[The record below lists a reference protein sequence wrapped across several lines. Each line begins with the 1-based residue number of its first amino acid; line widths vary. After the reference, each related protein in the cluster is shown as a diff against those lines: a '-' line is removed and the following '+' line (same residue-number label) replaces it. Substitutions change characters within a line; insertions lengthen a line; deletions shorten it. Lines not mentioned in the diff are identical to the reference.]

1 MQWME
6 GNHWAGPSTW
16 DSVISVPYRKRPLQ
30 EIQIP
35 LQLCLTGLK
44 HSNESTLMLTISVT
58 ANGITLDPLQP
69 VDERCAVLV
78 CMCTDLFPSIHL
90 ALCAQR
96 VTFGK
101 NAISSFRFPL
111 RARALPPIIRAR
123 AVMNF
128 SKRGQSERNNERQTL
143 RWCRSSCIIHLPSP
157 SPSVKSW
164 WQCCFGWNSLSKP
177 NRQNQHFY
185 FYMTPPWLEN
195 HRPQDKQLLSSPPE
209 AQRLI
214 FKLTERLLAPLKE
227 VFSSNATFK
236 V

>member
-1 MQWME
+1 MRDTDSITVVSHRAEGFQWI
-6 GNHWAGPSTW
+6 HTDALWTRFHLLTRDAQCWRAFALTSPPPF
-16 DSVISVPYRKRPLQ
+16 ISQ
-30 EIQIP
+30 E
-35 LQLCLTGLK
+35 
-44 HSNESTLMLTISVT
+44 
-58 ANGITLDPLQP
+58 
-69 VDERCAVLV
+69 
-78 CMCTDLFPSIHL
+78 
-90 ALCAQR
+90 CAQR

-111 RARALPPIIRAR
+111 RARALPPIIRTR

-143 RWCRSSCIIHLPSP
+143 RWCRSWCIIHLPSP

-164 WQCCFGWNSLSKP
+164 WQRCFGRNSLSKP

-195 HRPQDKQLLSSPPE
+195 HRPQDKRLLSSPPE
-209 AQRLI
+209 AQLLI
-214 FKLTERLLAPLKE
+214 FKLTKGVLALLKE
-227 VFSSNATFK
+227 VFSINATCK